1 MERVRPAT
9 LAGTWYPGRSREL
22 AAAVRG
28 YLEDDSPD
36 AAAELAPFLPPV
48 VRGTAG
54 GAADAPAAPAPAAPA
69 PPASAARPVLA
80 VAPHAGYAYSGP
92 TAGRIY
98 RRLAPWRYDR
108 VFILAPS
115 HRYRL
120 SVVSVAG
127 CAAYATPLGEA
138 AVDQDVA
145 GALAEAPGFSSV
157 SAAHAA
163 EHAEEIQLPFLQ
175 TLYGD
180 GLRIV
185 PLLVPRLTEAARAA
199 AAAALAPFADGRSL
213 FLVSSDF
220 THYGSAYG
228 YVPFRDRIPAR
239 LAELDGGAIARILA
253 RDPLGLLAYEQRT
266 GITMCGI
273 DAAALA
279 LSVPLP
285 VGEGELVAYARS
297 GDREGDYSLSVS
309 YAGLLLAQADPA
321 ASAAGAEPAGAAA
334 SGTAGAGAAGTR
346 DGAAPLTDDER
357 KLLLALARAVIEAT
371 AAGRASPAPAQ
382 FAAELGLPLT
392 PALRQ
397 KRGAF
402 VTLTSGGRLRGCI
415 GTIEGIQPLAAA
427 VADNAA
433 AAASRDPRFH
443 PVAVAELPRLRIEIS
458 ALTALRPVAD
468 ASEIEIG
475 RHGIVLAKGR
485 ARAVFLP
492 QVAPEQGWNRE
503 TTLDHLAMKAGLPPD
518 AWRVGARFQVFEA
531 EVFAEAGGPGR

>member
-9 LAGTWYPGRSREL
+9 LAGTWYPGRSRDL

-36 AAAELAPFLPPV
+36 AAAELTPFLPSAVGGP
-48 VRGTAG
+48 A
-54 GAADAPAAPAPAAPA
+54 GAAAAPGPAAG
-69 PPASAARPVLA
+69 AARPLLA

-92 TAGRIY
+92 TAGRVY
-98 RRLAPWRYDR
+98 RRLAPWEYDR

-138 AVDQDVA
+138 AVDRDAA
-145 GALAEAPGFSSV
+145 GALAGAPGFCSV
-157 SAAHAA
+157 AAAHAA

-175 TLYGD
+175 TLYGER
-180 GLRIV
+180 LRIV

-220 THYGSAYG
+220 THYGAAYG
-228 YVPFRDRIPAR
+228 YVPFRDRVPER

-253 RDPLGLLAYEQRT
+253 RDPAGLLAYEQRT

-285 VGEGELVAYARS
+285 AGGGELLAYARS
-297 GDREGDYSLSVS
+297 GDRDGDYSLSVS
-309 YAGLLLAQADPA
+309 YAGLVLAP
-321 ASAAGAEPAGAAA
+321 AEPA
-334 SGTAGAGAAGTR
+334 AGAAGSAAGSATVA
-346 DGAAPLTDDER
+346 GAAEAPGGAGLLTDAER
-357 KLLLALARAVIEAT
+357 KLLLALARAVVEAT
-371 AAGRASPAPAQ
+371 AAGRAAPTPAQ
-382 FAAELGLPLT
+382 VAARLGLPLT
-392 PALRQ
+392 PALQ
-397 KRGAF
+397 HKRGAF

-415 GTIEGIQPLAAA
+415 GYIEGIQPLAAA

-443 PVAVAELPRLRIEIS
+443 PVAVEELPRLRIEIS
-458 ALTALRPVAD
+458 VLTPLRPVAD
-468 ASEIEIG
+468 AAAIEIG

-492 QVAPEQGWNRE
+492 QVATEQGWDLE
-503 TTLDHLAMKAGLPPD
+503 TTLDQLAMKAGLTPD

-531 EVFAEAGGPGR
+531 EVFAEAGGPGH

>member
-9 LAGTWYPGRSREL
+9 LAGTWYPGRSRDL

-36 AAAELAPFLPPV
+36 AAAELTPFLPSAVGGP
-48 VRGTAG
+48 A
-54 GAADAPAAPAPAAPA
+54 GAAAAPGPAAG
-69 PPASAARPVLA
+69 AARPLLA

-92 TAGRIY
+92 TAGRVY
-98 RRLAPWRYDR
+98 RRLAPWEYDR

-138 AVDQDVA
+138 AVDRDAA
-145 GALAEAPGFSSV
+145 GALAGAPGFCSV
-157 SAAHAA
+157 AAAHVA

-175 TLYGD
+175 TLYGER
-180 GLRIV
+180 LRIV

-220 THYGSAYG
+220 THYGAAYG
-228 YVPFRDRIPAR
+228 YVPFRDRVPER

-253 RDPLGLLAYEQRT
+253 RDPAGLLAYEQRT

-285 VGEGELVAYARS
+285 AGGGELLAYARS
-297 GDREGDYSLSVS
+297 GDRDGDYSLSVS
-309 YAGLLLAQADPA
+309 YAGLVLAP
-321 ASAAGAEPAGAAA
+321 AEPA
-334 SGTAGAGAAGTR
+334 AGAAGSAAGSATGSAAVA
-346 DGAAPLTDDER
+346 GAAEAPGGAGLLTDAER
-357 KLLLALARAVIEAT
+357 KLLLALARAVVEAT
-371 AAGRASPAPAQ
+371 AAGRAAPTPAQ
-382 FAAELGLPLT
+382 VAARLGLPLT
-392 PALRQ
+392 PALQ
-397 KRGAF
+397 HKRGAF

-415 GTIEGIQPLAAA
+415 GYIEGIQPLAAA

-443 PVAVAELPRLRIEIS
+443 PVAVEELPRLRIEIS
-458 ALTALRPVAD
+458 VLTPLRPVAD
-468 ASEIEIG
+468 AAAIEIG

-492 QVAPEQGWNRE
+492 QVATEQGWDLE
-503 TTLDHLAMKAGLPPD
+503 TTLDQLAMKAGLTPD

-531 EVFAEAGGPGR
+531 EVFAEAGGPGH